1 MGYDNLLV
9 EEDGPV
15 AVVMM
20 HRPQQLNALSS
31 ALVKDI
37 SVALDVLDD
46 EEDVRVIILT
56 GGEKVF
62 AAGADIKEMAGAGA
76 FDDPIQQRFLYR
88 DRINRIKKPVI
99 AAVSGYAL
107 GGGCELAMSCDI
119 IIASETARF
128 GQPEVNIGIIPGSG
142 GTQRLSRLVGKHR
155 AMEMV
160 LTGDPLTAQEAEKL
174 GLVNRVVPVE
184 LLMDEAKTVAR
195 KIAAKPPLAIRY
207 AKEAVLK
214 SFNTGL
220 DDGLDFE
227 RKTFYTLFASEDK
240 KEGMQAFMEKR
251 PPVFKGR

>member
-9 EEDGPV
+9 EEDGPI
-15 AVVMM
+15 AVITM

-31 ALVKDI
+31 ELIKDI
-37 SVALDVLDD
+37 AVALDVLDD
-46 EEDVRVIILT
+46 EDDVRVIILT

-62 AAGADIKEMAGAGA
+62 AAGADIKEMASAGP
-76 FDDPIQQRFLYR
+76 FDEPIQQRFFYR
-88 DRINRIKKPVI
+88 DRINKVRKPLI

-142 GTQRLSRLVGKHR
+142 GTQRLTRVVGKYR

-160 LTGDPLTAQEAEKL
+160 LAGDPITAQEAERL

-184 LLMDEAKTVAR
+184 LLIEEAKTIAR
-195 KIAAKPPLAIRY
+195 KIAAKAPLAIRY

-214 SFNTGL
+214 SLNTGL

-227 RKTFYTLFASEDK
+227 RKSFYTLFASEDK

-251 PPVFKGR
+251 RAVFKGR

>member
-9 EEDGPV
+9 EEDGPI
-15 AVVMM
+15 AVITM

-37 SVALDVLDD
+37 SVAFDVLD
-46 EEDVRVIILT
+46 EEDEVRVIILT

-62 AAGADIKEMAGAGA
+62 AAGADIKEFAGAGP
-76 FDDPIQQRFLYR
+76 FDELIRERFHYR
-88 DRINRIKKPVI
+88 DRINKVSKPVI

-119 IIASETARF
+119 IVASETARF

-142 GTQRLSRLVGKHR
+142 GTQRLARVVGKHR

-160 LTGDPLTAQEAEKL
+160 LTGDPITAQEAERL

-184 LLMDEAKTVAR
+184 LLIDEAKSIAR

-227 RKTFYTLFASEDK
+227 RKTFYALFASEDK
-240 KEGMQAFMEKR
+240 KEGMEAFMEKR